1 MPAAC
6 GSNTTTTLLT
16 MATERSQ
23 TKPPSQ
29 IDEHASNSGRDSR
42 SPSPPPAEYE
52 FNEAQCLFCN
62 QISTDL
68 DHNVTHMAKTH
79 GLHIAMTDLAVDV
92 GSLLAYFHL
101 VISGYYECLF
111 CGTQRNT
118 RQAVQQHMIGKGHCK
133 YDLADKDSEFRDFY
147 DLPSSEAE
155 EDIQQRL
162 SAMRVSDDLRAKK
175 ARQLKRSE
183 KQGLDT
189 APAEDQQPTS
199 ASTSPSRANAD
210 SSVDAADVPSQT
222 QELSTR
228 AQKKEHTINSQL
240 SHLRAADRQNLI
252 HLPASQQRALLATH
266 HKQME
271 KARRSEQ
278 HKRGRLE
285 SEGNLFGRLGTTR
298 LLRLPP
304 HFGHVQGLNR

>member
-1 MPAAC
+1 M
-6 GSNTTTTLLT
+6 TT
-16 MATERSQ
+16 AVSQ
-23 TKPPSQ
+23 SDTPSQ
-29 IDEHASNSGRDSR
+29 IHQNISDSDREYR
-42 SPSPPPAEYE
+42 SPTPPAAEYE
-52 FNEAQCLFCN
+52 FKEAQCLFCN
-62 QISTDL
+62 QICTDL
-68 DHNVTHMAKTH
+68 DQNVAHMAKTH
-79 GLHIAMTDLAVDV
+79 GLHISMTNLAVDV
-92 GSLLAYFHL
+92 ASLLAYFHL

-133 YDLADKDSEFRDFY
+133 YDLTDKESEFRDFY

-162 SAMRVSDDLRAKK
+162 AAMRVSDD
-175 ARQLKRSE
+175 ARPLSQTRVKIGRQSKRTS
-183 KQGLDT
+183 KQGLDA
-189 APAEDQQPTS
+189 APSEEQQTTS
-199 ASTSPSRANAD
+199 STSPTRANAGSGTD
-210 SSVDAADVPSQT
+210 TADATTQT
-222 QELSTR
+222 QVLSTR
-228 AQKKEHTINSQL
+228 AQKKEHTINNQL

-266 HKQME
+266 YKQVE
-271 KARRSEQ
+271 KVRRSEE

-285 SEGNLFGRLGTTR
+285 TEGNLFGRLGTTR